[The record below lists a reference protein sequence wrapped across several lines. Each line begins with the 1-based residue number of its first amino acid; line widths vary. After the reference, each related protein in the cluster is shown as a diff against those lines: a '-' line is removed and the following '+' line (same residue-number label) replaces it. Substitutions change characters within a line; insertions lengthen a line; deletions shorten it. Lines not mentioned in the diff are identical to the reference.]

1 MQGLFITVEGID
13 GSGKTTVAN
22 AVAERLRKEGF
33 AVVVTAEPGGT
44 PLGERLRQLLL
55 LREKPLSAWAEAFL
69 FLAARAEHVAQVIR
83 PALRQGGTEWDEGRG
98 TRDEGRRIGTIVL
111 CDRFADSTIAYQGFG
126 RGLPVDEL
134 RRLNEVATGGLHP
147 HLTIL
152 LDVSPEI
159 GLQRVQRPTV
169 FEGRDLAFYHR
180 VRQGFLWLA
189 AQEPH
194 RIKIVDASQ
203 PLQTVIE
210 QAETLVKEAIFR
222 WRRSSSGTNTP

>member
-22 AVAERLRKEGF
+22 AVAERLRQEGF

-44 PLGERLRQLLL
+44 PLGERLRQLL

-83 PALRQGGTEWDEGRG
+83 PALRE
-98 TRDEGRRIGTIVL
+98 GTIVL

-169 FEGRDLAFYHR
+169 FEGRDLAFHHR

-203 PLQTVIE
+203 PLEAVIE
-210 QAETLVKEAIFR
+210 QANALVREAMQR
-222 WRRSSSGTNTP
+222 WRRNLSATNTP

>member
-22 AVAERLRKEGF
+22 AVAERLRREGF

-55 LREKPLSAWAEAFL
+55 HEKPLSAWAEAFL

-83 PALRQGGTEWDEGRG
+83 PALRE
-98 TRDEGRRIGTIVL
+98 GTIVL

-152 LDVSPEI
+152 LDVDPEI

-169 FEGRDLAFYHR
+169 FEGRDLAFHHR

-203 PLQTVIE
+203 PLEAVIE
-210 QAETLVKEAIFR
+210 QANALVREAMQR
-222 WRRSSSGTNTP
+222 WRRNLSATNTP

>member
-1 MQGLFITVEGID
+1 MQSLFVTVEGID

-22 AVAERLRKEGF
+22 AVAERLRQEGF

-44 PLGERLRQLLL
+44 PLGERLRQLL

-83 PALRQGGTEWDEGRG
+83 PALRE
-98 TRDEGRRIGTIVL
+98 GTIVL

-152 LDVSPEI
+152 LDVDPEI

>member
-22 AVAERLRKEGF
+22 AVAERLRREGF

-44 PLGERLRQLLL
+44 PLGERLRQLL

-98 TRDEGRRIGTIVL
+98 TRDAGRRIGTIVL

-152 LDVSPEI
+152 LDVDPEI

-169 FEGRDLAFYHR
+169 FEGRDLAFHHR

-203 PLQTVIE
+203 PLEAVIE
-210 QAETLVKEAIFR
+210 QAGALVREAMQR
-222 WRRSSSGTNTP
+222 WRRNLSATNTP